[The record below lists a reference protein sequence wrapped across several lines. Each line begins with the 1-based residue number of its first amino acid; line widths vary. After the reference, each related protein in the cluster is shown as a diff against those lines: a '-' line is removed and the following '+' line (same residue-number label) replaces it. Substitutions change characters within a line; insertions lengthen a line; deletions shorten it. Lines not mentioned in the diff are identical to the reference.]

1 MKLCPTCG
9 QAVAEEIKTCPSCG
23 SEIGEGR
30 RSIDDYQIV
39 EVLHEGYS
47 SLLCRAVHE
56 ASGEHVMIR
65 LFTPQSGVDED
76 VAARLEW
83 ELGKLKE
90 LPGEF
95 FVRHHAI
102 KRSADGL
109 WYRISEWIDTES
121 WGSLLASGRLRDLG
135 LLLDL
140 FGQMASGLAVLH
152 QYGHVIPH
160 LILNDI
166 MAEKGE
172 GGKIRIKI
180 DYKLSRF
187 IDPSLDRPSP
197 MLKKLL
203 SSHPDIVNQ
212 RPLDFKSDIWSLG
225 KVFVELLSAEIET
238 TDYLAK
244 IEPLDLPQDLKVLLR
259 VMLAEDPDLRPQSM
273 AEIAESIQNI
283 RESISRPVPA
293 PAVMEAAAPSL
304 RLIQRLQ
311 KRVWGLAALVL
322 VLFLV
327 GLFAWFQL
335 KDRGKEVRE
344 TLENYANRYARS
356 VAFLMVE
363 YWLEA
368 DGQRVYRSAAE
379 GTAFL
384 VDQEGYLL
392 TSRHVACPWLEDPH
406 FAGVVQQLRM
416 QNLTPAF
423 GSRLFLWF
431 EGQRA
436 FNRAGRMIESPDL
449 TDFFFVEN
457 AFSTEAPPRLHIA
470 GVARSTMHTRQL
482 FTSPLKDDFA
492 VLKIEKVPAGLEPI
506 PLDLGMDPRKLP
518 KLTRVIALGFPLGAR
533 TQADTVNVSVVE
545 GNVRRTFENIFQI
558 DASLHG
564 GNSGGPVI
572 DARGKTIGI
581 VSAVAM
587 DFTQGLVPMITP
599 VWDIGLILP
608 ITEAVRL
615 VMDLKAGRAK
625 WNGMI
630 DFSQEATLAK
640 IRDAASQGRWA
651 DATKL
656 ADESLVKSLQPALLT
671 AAGVLHF
678 CSGDSKGARQRF
690 LQSLSMDSEDNQAR
704 LMLMLID
711 RLSGVREETGY
722 RRELLQSDWR
732 SSAEFQ
738 GYLARV
744 LEESL
749 PLESALKGWYTP
761 GEKSWLCYIGGWMR
775 SQGGQIEE
783 AEKLFQ
789 EAILSADPDSWE
801 FLLSLAAQQELQK
814 QRRKTLRTDQEWAEY
829 TARAERFEKTKQESL
844 ELKKKRRD
852 DLAPLWASAADG
864 PVSAEEKRELLEKT
878 LELDPENRMI
888 LASLAYSAAALG
900 DWPEALRHLRKV
912 LATEGRQNAV
922 RMSLGLLE
930 AGILHFQ
937 GTDAEAQAALADYSR
952 RTRDPWFLAIGEHL
966 MGRLTEDEIRK
977 QAGEVPE
984 NVITAFTVMG
994 FWAEGSKDKTKAL
1007 RFYQETL
1014 GSFLD
1019 DWLEYDFARERIK
1032 RLRQSGS

>member
-9 QAVAEEIKTCPSCG
+9 QTVAEEISTCPSCG

-30 RSIDDYQIV
+30 RSIDDYRIV

-47 SLLCRAVHE
+47 SLLCHAVHE
-56 ASGEHVMIR
+56 TSHEHVMIR
-65 LFTPQSGVDED
+65 LFTPHSGVDED

-83 ELGKLKE
+83 ELEKLRV
-90 LPGEF
+90 LPGDV
-95 FVRHHAI
+95 FVRHHEI
-102 KRSADGL
+102 RRSADGL
-109 WYRISEWIDTES
+109 WYRISEWVDTES
-121 WGSLLASGRLRDLG
+121 WGSLLASGRLRDLS

-140 FGQMASGLAVLH
+140 FHQMASALAVLH
-152 QYGHVIPH
+152 QYGHIIPH

-166 MAEKGE
+166 MAEKAE

-197 MLKKLL
+197 MLKRLVL
-203 SSHPDIVNQ
+203 SHPDIVNQ

-225 KVFVELLSAEIET
+225 KVFVELSSAEMET
-238 TDYLAK
+238 TDYLVK
-244 IEPLDLPQDLKVLLR
+244 IEQLDLPRDLKVLLR
-259 VMLAEDPDLRPQSM
+259 VMLAEDPDLRAQSM
-273 AEIAESIQNI
+273 AEIAESIQHI
-283 RESISRPVPA
+283 RESIIRPA
-293 PAVMEAAAPSL
+293 AFPAVEGSAPSL
-304 RLIQRLQ
+304 KLIQRLQ

-322 VLFLV
+322 VLFVV
-327 GLFAWFQL
+327 GLFAWFQQE
-335 KDRGKEVRE
+335 DRGKDVKE

-356 VAFLMVE
+356 VAFLMVD

-368 DGQRVYRSAAE
+368 NGQRLYRNAAE
-379 GTAFL
+379 GTAFF

-392 TSRHVACPWLEDPH
+392 TSRHVSCPWLEDPH
-406 FAGVVQQLRM
+406 FAAVVQQLRM
-416 QNLTPAF
+416 QNLIPFF

-436 FNRAGRMIESPDL
+436 FNRAGRMVESPDL

-457 AFSTEAPPRLHIA
+457 AFSTESPPRLHIA
-470 GVARSTMHTRQL
+470 GVAKSTVRTRQM

-545 GNVRRTFENIFQI
+545 GNVRRTFENMFQI

-572 DARGKTIGI
+572 DSRGRAIGI

-608 ITEAVRL
+608 ITHAVRL
-615 VMDLKAGRAK
+615 LMDLKAGSAK

-630 DFSQEATLAK
+630 DFNQEPTLTK
-640 IRDAASQGRWA
+640 IRDAAFQGRWA
-651 DATKL
+651 DAMQL
-656 ADESLVKSLQPALLT
+656 ADESLVKSLQPALVT

-678 CSGDSKGARQRF
+678 CNGDSEGARQRF
-690 LQSLSMDSEDNQAR
+690 LQSLSMDAEDNQAR

-711 RLSGVREETGY
+711 RLTGVREDTGY
-722 RRELLQSDWR
+722 RRELLRADWR
-732 SSAEFQ
+732 NSAEFQ
-738 GYLARV
+738 GYLAKV
-744 LEESL
+744 LEGSL

-761 GEKSWLCYIGGWMR
+761 GERSWLCYIGGWIR
-775 SQGGQIEE
+775 SREGQIEE
-783 AEKLFQ
+783 ADKLFQ
-789 EAILSADPDSWE
+789 EAILSADSESWE
-801 FLLSLAAQQELQK
+801 FLLSVAAQQELQK
-814 QRRKTLRTDQEWAEY
+814 QRRKTLRTDHEWAEY
-829 TARAERFEKTKQESL
+829 TTRAERFEKMKQESVKL
-844 ELKKKRRD
+844 NKKRRE
-852 DLAPLWASAADG
+852 DLASLWASVADR
-864 PVSAEEKRELLEKT
+864 PVSLEEKRDLLGKT
-878 LELDPENRMI
+878 LELDPKNRMVVG
-888 LASLAYSAAALG
+888 SLAYSAAAIG
-900 DWPEALRHLRKV
+900 NWADALTHLRRV

-937 GTDAEAQAALADYSR
+937 GHEAEAQAALADFAR

-966 MGRLTEDEIRK
+966 MGRQTEEEIRK

-984 NVITAFTVMG
+984 NAITAFTAMG
-994 FWAEGSKDKTKAL
+994 FWAEGSRDKTKAL

-1014 GSFLD
+1014 GSFLE
-1019 DWLEYDFARERIK
+1019 DWLEYDFVRERIK
-1032 RLRQSGS
+1032 RLRQ